1 MDLVKTGI
9 GITKTIKNMAR
20 LREIVAI
27 FARNGFA
34 EILSKTNIG
43 DKIPD
48 FVLPKSLDPIPEE
61 MLVSGKW
68 SKIIGFRLRKAFEEL
83 GPSFI
88 KLGQL
93 LSTREDIFPPD
104 FIEEMKILQDQAKP
118 VAFSEIKELLEKR
131 LGKKLDEVFQSV
143 QESPIGMASIGV
155 VYSAVL
161 KNGEEVVLKIRRPN
175 IVRTVE
181 VDFDLIHFLVTQV
194 EKVSEEIRF
203 LGLSRILRDFSKS
216 ITYELDF
223 RIEAQNSEKLKRN
236 VGRLKD
242 QDLFYIPKI
251 YKEYSYEDV
260 LVMEQLKGTPF
271 NKIRPDR
278 TDISEIHTKLMKSVH
293 VFVHTLLVDGFFHAD
308 LHGGNFF
315 LLEDGRIGIID
326 FGLMGTLGKKS
337 RENLVAIL
345 YSIVTNNFDN
355 LVYEFLDVAEYEKIP
370 DVDEL
375 IRDIKDCLTPYM
387 GLSVQE
393 TNFSAMLRSIV
404 STMSKHQIYLPR
416 EWFVI
421 FRGLIALDGVGKA
434 INIDL
439 NIFEV
444 INHDI
449 TPIMQT
455 MLSKDKAIE
464 EGIWVGRDFMNS
476 MRVLPRHLR
485 WFLKD
490 FSKKNY
496 AFEIKHTGHEK
507 AVNRISGS
515 LVFLG
520 MSLVS
525 SFLFIS
531 GTIIIMH
538 KETITVETIPNVT
551 WIFWSLAFVVFTG
564 SILRVRRKKN

>member
-43 DKIPD
+43 EKIPD
-48 FVLPKSLDPIPEE
+48 FVLPKSQDPLPED
-61 MLVSGKW
+61 LTSANW
-68 SKIIGFRLRKAFEEL
+68 SKTIGFRLRKAFEEL

-93 LSTREDIFPPD
+93 LSTREDIFPPE

-118 VAFSEIKELLEKR
+118 VPFSEIREQIEKR
-131 LGKKLDEVFQSV
+131 LGKKLEEVFQSI
-143 QESPIGMASIGV
+143 QEAPIGMASVGV

-161 KNGEEVVLKIRRPN
+161 KNGEEVVVKVRRPN
-175 IVRTVE
+175 IVKTVE
-181 VDFDLIHFLVTQV
+181 VDFDLIYFLITQV
-194 EKVSEEIRF
+194 EKASEEVRF
-203 LGLSRILRDFSKS
+203 LGLSRILSDFSKS

-223 RIEAQNSEKLKRN
+223 RIESQNSEKLKRN
-236 VGRLKD
+236 VGKLEN
-242 QDLFYIPKI
+242 QNLFYIPKM
-251 YKEYSYEDV
+251 YKEYCFEDV
-260 LVMEQLKGTPF
+260 LVMEKLKGTPF
-271 NKIRPDR
+271 NKIRADR
-278 TDISEIHTKLMKSVH
+278 SDIKEIHQKLMKSVH

-315 LLEDGRIGIID
+315 LLEDGKIGIID

-345 YSIVTNNFDN
+345 YSIVSNNFDN

-375 IRDIKDCLTPYM
+375 IRDIKDCLIPYM

-421 FRGLIALDGVGKA
+421 FRGLIALDGVGKS

-444 INHDI
+444 ISHDI
-449 TPIMQT
+449 MPIMQT

-464 EGIWVGRDFMNS
+464 EGVWVGRDFINS
-476 MRVLPRHLR
+476 MRILPRHLR

-496 AFEIKHTGHEK
+496 AFEIKLTGHEK
-507 AVNRISGS
+507 SVNRISGS
-515 LVFLG
+515 LIFLG

-531 GTIIIMH
+531 GTAIIMH
-538 KETITVETIPNVT
+538 KDNVTMETIPNVT
-551 WIFWSLAFVVFTG
+551 WFFWIAALVIFLG
-564 SILRVRRKKN
+564 SIIRVRRKKN